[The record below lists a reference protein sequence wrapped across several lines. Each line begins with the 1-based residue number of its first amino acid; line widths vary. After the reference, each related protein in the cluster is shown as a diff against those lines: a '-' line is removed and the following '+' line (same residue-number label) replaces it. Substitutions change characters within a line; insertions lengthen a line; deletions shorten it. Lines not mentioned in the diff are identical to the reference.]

1 MKVAMQY
8 NVAQLLKDPIGA
20 TRAHAVQADITH
32 LDPALLAV
40 RPLVGDVRFLRTR
53 AGILV
58 QGVLWTEVHLT
69 CSRCQEPMVAR
80 LELQL
85 EEEFRPTIDVLTG
98 RKLVMDEE
106 DQALWIDA
114 HHTLDL
120 TEVVRQ
126 GLLLA
131 IPMRPLCRPDCK
143 GLCPMCG
150 QNWNEGPCD
159 CAEVEGDS
167 RWAILK
173 RLL

>member
-1 MKVAMQY
+1 MQY
-8 NVAQLLKDPIGA
+8 NVAQLLKGPIGG
-20 TRAHAVQADITH
+20 TRTYAVQADITD
-32 LDPALLAV
+32 LDRALPVV
-40 RPLVGDVRFLRTR
+40 RPLVGDVHFLRTR

-58 QGVLWTEVHLT
+58 QGFLWTEVRLL

-80 LELQL
+80 LELHL
-85 EEEFRPTIDVLTG
+85 EEEFRPTVDVLTG
-98 RKLVMDEE
+98 RKLVMEEE

-114 HHTLDL
+114 RHILDL

-143 GLCPMCG
+143 GLCPICG
-150 QNWNEGPCD
+150 QNWNEGPCT
-159 CAEVEGDS
+159 CAEAEGDA